1 MPSASQ
7 SVFLGGAKRG
17 QQVAESSFHVI
28 NQKGQLSHQDVYRQ
42 HG

>member
-7 SVFLGGAKRG
+7 SVFLGAKRG
-17 QQVAESSFHVI
+17 QQVAENRFHVI
-28 NQKGQLSHQDVYRQ
+28 NQKGQLSHQNVYRQ